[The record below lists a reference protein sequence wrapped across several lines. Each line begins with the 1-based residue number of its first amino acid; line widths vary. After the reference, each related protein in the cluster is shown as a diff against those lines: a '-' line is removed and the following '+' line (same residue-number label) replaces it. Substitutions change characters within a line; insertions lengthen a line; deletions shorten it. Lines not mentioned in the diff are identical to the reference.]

1 MAVSEVRTPT
11 AIEHIHELRRR
22 LSWVVAILAF
32 GAVLTY
38 VAREPIIKY
47 LQQPL
52 GQDLFYTSP
61 TGSFEFI
68 MQICFLGGFL
78 LALPALLSH
87 LLRFVEPAFRKGF
100 SRGLIITL
108 IVGSSGLT
116 LAGAG
121 FAYYVSLPAALHFF
135 GAVGTG
141 NLKALISIDRY
152 FSFLV
157 SYLAVFAAVFQLP
170 LLLLFIDHIHP
181 LDPPK
186 MGKWRKWVI
195 VGAFSIALVVPS
207 APDPLSQMFLALPI
221 ILLYEVSI
229 GLIRLQRYRR
239 RRRLVR
245 TEMKVQRRT
254 EHQRLVAAE
263 AAPAPAI
270 PTVSPLVRA
279 RVIDLRQAPASQPVR
294 PAIAPTNVLDLRVGA
309 GATGLT
315 P

>member
-22 LSWVVAILAF
+22 LSWVVGVLMF

-78 LALPALLSH
+78 LALPALIYH

-135 GAVGTG
+135 GTVGTG

-229 GLIRLQRYRR
+229 GLIRLQHYRQR
-239 RRRLVR
+239 IRSIRM
-245 TEMKVQRRT
+245 EAKVQRR
-254 EHQRLVAAE
+254 AE
-263 AAPAPAI
+263 RQA
-270 PTVSPLVRA
+270 VSPLPVAVVAPTPVMPAAVRPARA
-279 RVIDLRQAPASQPVR
+279 RVIDLRQASAPQPVR
-294 PAIAPTNVLDLRVGA
+294 SAIAPTNVLDLRVQSHHA
-309 GATGLT
+309 A
-315 P
+315 